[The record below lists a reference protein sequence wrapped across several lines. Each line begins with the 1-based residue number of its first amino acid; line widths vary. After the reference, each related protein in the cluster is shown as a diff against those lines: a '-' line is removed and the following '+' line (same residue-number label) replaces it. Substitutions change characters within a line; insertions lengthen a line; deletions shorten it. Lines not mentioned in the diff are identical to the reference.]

1 MSTVIRAE
9 VSQKNQ
15 YAISKHRYY
24 ELVHFCLQYPEWQ
37 KKYKELNLENQSP
50 KFPRVEN
57 SKNVSKS
64 ETESKA
70 IELMTLS
77 QNMKTIDEALDSV
90 DKELR
95 KYVKIGVTEG
105 RAYPYLQSVM
115 NIPCCRVTYYELYR
129 KFFWT
134 LDKLR

>member
-15 YAISKHRYY
+15 YTISKHRYY

-50 KFPRVEN
+50 KFPRMEN
-57 SKNVSKS
+57 SKNVSK
-64 ETESKA
+64 
-70 IELMTLS
+70 IS
-77 QNMKTIDEALDSV
+77 QNMKTVDEALDSI
-90 DKELR
+90 DKSLR

-115 NIPCCRVTYYELYR
+115 NIPCCRVAYYELYR